1 MTTTYKIHPAIGI
14 ARVGDSDE
22 YYVAPSAPGALPTE
36 YSAPGAT
43 TDRFRDAQGKL
54 LKQAA
59 RFKVYR
65 YDDQNP
71 QGVEMEAGRDG
82 LDSIEWTV
90 WVCNKK
96 SSWFQFK
103 QQTGSGM
110 GPYPTGVQIGDGASP
125 YAFANDLGYDANNA
139 NNPYTSEGEPTYP
152 DAPYNPLRY
161 NKSLGT
167 TPDPRSIDDEVRRQ
181 LVLDPGPKTLP
192 GPGQREDFALDPAR
206 YSFLAGLVPFPVAR
220 LGTALTDGGGNLLI
234 LGGDGNSGTTS
245 HDGEYVTIDAYAN
258 NEGWFDDIADGP
270 VTAVLHM
277 SDGSAAEVDASA
289 WVVVAPPAYAPQII
303 NQVNMYDNMFD
314 VFVREFGASPAHYRN
329 GAFDAGYEPS
339 YPDEIAPIL
348 SRPALYQYVCNIPGA
363 GLAAHDGFASGSGP
377 DPEAFRSGVFGYV
390 RGRGNQYPGQG
401 ADGPAENQPLL
412 MPFLAGDNPIS
423 NETISKYLG
432 LTRTQ
437 YFVLSQYANG
447 RCTTASLP
455 TVGPGVA
462 LDAAHLQNCVGG
474 AFSPG
479 IEITWITRNASIYKS
494 LPPGFDASDFFRIN
508 TKPLASLRQYEL
520 SLSNGS
526 NGDYSQGLEPG
537 DLSKYM
543 AQPWQ
548 ADFNECSIQDIS
560 NLKTNEPRVAI
571 TNYWWWPAQRPYAV
585 YPEDQPTQQVMWT
598 RGFVQDIEPNPPGDP
613 STGNNCSDIQMVT
626 CWKYLGFVVENDAA
640 GQEPRYVE
648 TSRQTDKI
656 EGYQSYCKAGTASG
670 R

>member
-1 MTTTYKIHPAIGI
+1 MTTYKIHPAIGI
-14 ARVGDSDE
+14 ARVGDSND
-22 YYVAPSAPGALPTE
+22 YYVAPQAAGTLPCE
-36 YSAPGAT
+36 YSFEAKPGT
-43 TDRFRDAQGKL
+43 FRDPQGRL

-71 QGVEMEAGRDG
+71 LGVEVQPGDG
-82 LDSIEWTV
+82 GVESIEWTT

-96 SSWFQFK
+96 ASWFEFR

-110 GPYPTGVQIGDGASP
+110 GPYAQDAEPGDGGHP
-125 YAFANDLGYDANNA
+125 YAFVNDLGYDANNRR
-139 NNPYTSEGEPTYP
+139 NPGGDPEV
-152 DAPYNPLRY
+152 PYNPLRY

-167 TPDPRSIDDEVRRQ
+167 SRDPLTIEDEARRQ
-181 LVLDPGPKTLP
+181 LVLDPGPKTLF
-192 GPGQREDFALDPAR
+192 GPEQRADFALDPVW
-206 YSFLAGLVPFPVAR
+206 YPHLAGLVPFPIDK
-220 LGTALTDGGGNLLI
+220 LGTALTDRDGSLLI

-270 VTAVLHM
+270 VTAVLRM
-277 SDGSAAEVDASA
+277 SDGRAVEVDASA
-289 WVVVAPPAYAPQII
+289 WVVVAPPAYAPEII

-314 VFVREFGASPAHYRN
+314 VFVREFGASPAHYRD
-329 GAFDAGYEPS
+329 GAFDVGYAPS
-339 YPDEIAPIL
+339 FPDEIAPIL
-348 SRPALYQYVCNIPGA
+348 SRPALYKYVCNIPGA
-363 GLAAHDGFASGSGP
+363 GLAAHDGFAGGTSP
-377 DPEAFRSGVFGYV
+377 DPDGFRSDVFGYV
-390 RGRGNQYPGQG
+390 RGRGNQYAGQG
-401 ADGPAENQPLL
+401 DEGPAENQPLL

-447 RCTTASLP
+447 IYTKDRLP
-455 TVGPGVA
+455 AAGPGVA
-462 LDAAHLQNCVGG
+462 VDAAHLQNCVGG

-479 IEITWITRNASIYKS
+479 IEITWITRNATIYKA
-494 LPPGFDASDFFRIN
+494 LPAGFDASDFFRIN
-508 TKPLASLRQYEL
+508 AKPLASLQQYRL

-526 NGDYSQGLEPG
+526 DGDYSQGVEPG

-560 NLKTNEPRVAI
+560 NLETNEPRVAI

-585 YPEDQPTQQVMWT
+585 YAKDEPAQQVMWT
-598 RGFVQDIEPNPPGDP
+598 RGFVDDSRPGVLP
-613 STGNNCSDIQMVT
+613 KNNYSDIQMVT
-626 CWKYLGFVVENDAA
+626 CWKYLGFVVENDSADR
-640 GQEPRYVE
+640 EPRYAE
-648 TSRQTDKI
+648 TSRQDEQI
-656 EGYQSYCKAGTASG
+656 EAYSLSHRQSERKDGQ
-670 R
+670 